1 MCDKYHRGHLSKCNN
16 RHSKEGKI
24 ALSQDDC
31 NIKQKMRDEILI
43 GRKKKGRALHGIKG
57 LSQNNNR
64 AYKMFVFIQ
73 YI

>member
-1 MCDKYHRGHLSKCNN
+1 MSAVCDKYHRGHLSKCNN

-43 GRKKKGRALHGIKG
+43 GERRKEEL
-57 LSQNNNR
+57 
-64 AYKMFVFIQ
+64 YME
-73 YI
+73 